1 MTEFLVRRFVK
12 NSDKTKEA
20 GVRTAYGVLSS
31 VVGILCNLLLFGTKL
46 MVGFLLNS
54 ISVMADAFNN
64 LSDAASSII
73 GFIGVKMAE
82 RPADEEHPFGHGR
95 IEYIA
100 AFIVAFLVIQVGF
113 SFLKGAVDKI
123 REPEELK
130 FQAVSII
137 ILLLSICIKL
147 WLGMFNRK
155 LGKRINSKVMLATAA
170 DSLGDVVTTSATI
183 LSVVVYYFSGLN
195 IDGFVGLF
203 VALIV
208 MWAGVGIARDTLA
221 PLIGEAIDPEL
232 GRKIKEFVE
241 EYDGIVGSHDLIIHN
256 YGPSKSMAS
265 IHAEVPNDT
274 DIEESHE
281 IIDRIEKDAYENMGL
296 LLTIHMD
303 PIETKDE
310 FVLKVRRDVEEAVA
324 GVDSLLSIHDFR
336 LVDGRHQINLIFDM
350 IVPHEYGHEK
360 QKEVTYEVISR
371 LKDIDP
377 RYNCVINVEKS
388 YMAGSQE
395 LS

>member
-46 MVGFLLNS
+46 MVGFFLNS